1 MLTEIELAEVKK
13 HFPAEAAATLTVE
26 NGLVKL
32 CEKHLELSTL
42 AVELDE
48 LSFGSPDQPRDDYGR
63 WTESGGTA
71 AGSKALQA
79 SHTSLYNG
87 NARNTKL
94 AAQHEAAGAKSTDLA
109 KAEYHR
115 AAAKAFKTGNAAD
128 HAAAGSAAHAAG
140 LKHLGDMHA
149 SVAHHSFSFSTTEY
163 NVDPEVAEMLAE
175 GTQEKLKALVAS
187 GKITPAVQAKL
198 ELALVGPA
206 SARNVYALS
215 RTASKTEKS
224 LAAAVIEALA
234 ENTPPKLGEKTG
246 AQVRELS
253 RVVPDGKPETESK
266 AVTETMV
273 KMANGERVI

>member
-13 HFPAEAAATLTVE
+13 HFPAEAAAALTVE

-42 AVELDE
+42 AVELDKQVKD
-48 LSFGSPDQPRDDYGR
+48 GSQ
-63 WTESGGTA
+63 
-71 AGSKALQA
+71 
-79 SHTSLYNG
+79 
-87 NARNTKL
+87 
-94 AAQHEAAGAKSTDLA
+94 
-109 KAEYHR
+109 
-115 AAAKAFKTGNAAD
+115 
-128 HAAAGSAAHAAG
+128 
-140 LKHLGDMHA
+140 
-149 SVAHHSFSFSTTEY
+149 VAMS
-163 NVDPEVAEMLAE
+163 NVDHEVAEMLAE